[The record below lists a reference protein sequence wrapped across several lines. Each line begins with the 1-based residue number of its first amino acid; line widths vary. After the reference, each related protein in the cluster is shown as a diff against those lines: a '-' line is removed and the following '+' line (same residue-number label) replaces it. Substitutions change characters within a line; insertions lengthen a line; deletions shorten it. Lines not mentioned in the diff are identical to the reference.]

1 MEVVGL
7 VSAVVGLVPICINAF
22 ELMEHGFKAE
32 QEVQQQYHSI
42 LCQQGVQ
49 IVPVETFT
57 SLTSVRNL
65 SVSHR
70 RCAFDSSAHAD

>member
-7 VSAVVGLVPICINAF
+7 VSAVVGLVPLCINAF

-42 LCQQGVQ
+42 LCQQGVW
-49 IVPVETFT
+49 IV
-57 SLTSVRNL
+57 SLTYWP
-65 SVSHR
+65 H
-70 RCAFDSSAHAD
+70 